1 MTIDEEIAKV
11 DGEISSIQKE
21 CDRIQDEVDSKME
34 KLTERKNSLR
44 LIKLLRDRLL
54 KNSEWELW
62 LQGSQLILEFLSSP
76 SNTLL
81 NDLRNL
87 FDAHWHSSVDL
98 SETIHLRFD
107 DNNLCLVFNNLDEMI
122 DFVKLHELTIDLK
135 NLNQEITRIK
145 SLESMRDKL
154 NNKLK
159 K

>member
-1 MTIDEEIAKV
+1 MTIDEELAKV
-11 DGEISSIQKE
+11 NGEISVIQQE
-21 CDRIQDEVDSKME
+21 IDRIQDEVDSKME

-44 LIKLLRDRLL
+44 LTKLLRDRLL
-54 KNSEWELW
+54 ENSEWELR
-62 LQGSQLILEFLSSP
+62 LQGSQLILEFLPSP
-76 SNTLL
+76 SDTLL

-87 FDAHWHSSVDL
+87 FDARWHSLVDL
-98 SETIHLRFD
+98 SEAAYLRFD